1 MGFNVFTLF
10 VGFGAGSLAFQ
21 FLLESGFGTALVIF
35 GVIAA
40 LAAVAAIPLFADEGH
55 PAALSGAAA
64 PAGGGAA
71 PHHTNSDAGA

>member
-1 MGFNVFTLF
+1 MFTLF

-40 LAAVAAIPLFADEGH
+40 LAALAAIPLFADEGR
-55 PAALSGAAA
+55 ATALSGAAA
-64 PAGGGAA
+64 PAGGGA
-71 PHHTNSDAGA
+71 PHHTNSDARA